1 MRARANGGEEPRYP
15 DAAPGN
21 DARSVAVR
29 IYRPCVEHQPY
40 VTFYYML
47 EVPGPLTDFLYPE
60 WGNVRFA
67 VRGSW
72 EVEVPGLPAT
82 GPQQRALFG
91 PTDRHSLV
99 RTGGGMVVGFGMA
112 PIGWHRL
119 IGGDAGQAANQV
131 MRLGAE
137 LGFSGAQ
144 LHEAVIDRAG
154 QGDAAVVALLEDIV
168 ANRLAAT
175 SPPTPEVRAV
185 DRALRLR
192 PATVEAFAAAAGLT
206 DRTLH
211 RVCRRVFGFSPKR
224 LLRRERFLD
233 ALGQARSAV
242 GMPVNAILG
251 EAYYDQSHF
260 YRDFRDFMAMSPRV
274 YFSAPRPLMA
284 AAAEAQ
290 VRAGVT
296 LSFRIPPQPGD

>member
-47 EVPGPLTDFLYPE
+47 EVRGPLTDFLYPE

-211 RVCRRVFGFSPKR
+211 RVCRRVFGFSPSGCSGASGSWMR
-224 LLRRERFLD
+224 WARR
-233 ALGQARSAV
+233 AARSGCRSTRYSAR
-242 GMPVNAILG
+242 PITTNRTSIAISG
-251 EAYYDQSHF
+251 ISWRCRRASI
-260 YRDFRDFMAMSPRV
+260 SPR
-274 YFSAPRPLMA
+274 
-284 AAAEAQ
+284 
-290 VRAGVT
+290 RA
-296 LSFRIPPQPGD
+296 R